1 MTIRKSKSIF
11 RLFKDSN
18 VDIFS
23 ISHINILIGLISCI
37 FGLVILIR
45 SIRGF
50 SIVGEADPG
59 ILYMFMPIALSDV
72 VTDTV
77 ESIILLLSG
86 ITLLLRKSI
95 TIRFYNLYC
104 ILQLLGGFELASNN
118 HFILTG
124 RIYYFIST
132 TSIFSIFLLF
142 YFNNSRV
149 ISELNLLRRLK
160 VKEFLIYIILSL
172 FVIFLAYY
180 YRSII
185 FDSYSMGIFDM
196 FR

>member
-1 MTIRKSKSIF
+1 MTIKKSRSIF
-11 RLFKDSN
+11 RLFQDSN
-18 VDIFS
+18 VDVFS

-37 FGLVILIR
+37 FGLVNLIR
-45 SIRGF
+45 SIQGF
-50 SIVGEADPG
+50 LVVGEADPD
-59 ILYMFMPIALSDV
+59 ILYMFMPIPLSDL
-72 VTDTV
+72 VTDTI
-77 ESIILLLSG
+77 ESIILLFSG

-95 TIRFYNLYC
+95 TIRFYTLYC

-124 RIYYFIST
+124 RIYYFFST
-132 TSIFSIFLLF
+132 TSIFSILLLF

-160 VKEFLIYIILSL
+160 AKEYLLYIILGL
-172 FVIFLAYY
+172 LIIFLAYY

-185 FDSYSMGIFDM
+185 FESYSMGIF
-196 FR
+196 RKYR